1 MGEGVGGEGQGTEG
15 RVVGSVGGNGC
26 GEAVRG
32 LGVFEGRG
40 IYPGLVYWFHALL
53 RVGGVI
59 GIASLSLCA
68 VLVAG

>member
-1 MGEGVGGEGQGTEG
+1 M
-15 RVVGSVGGNGC
+15 GSVGGNGC
-26 GEAVRG
+26 GEAIRG
-32 LGVFEGRG
+32 LGVFKDRG